1 MHDRHKKFNI
11 ILLCINIV
19 LLLVFAVLYGVIYS
33 LGSRYSSE
41 NAKRLWDNDT
51 YSYSQISL
59 YMTPQSGLDIMSVY
73 SLRSEI
79 DRKLKDNSVQKDDS
93 NQDGRLWI
101 DSSSGESTFTI
112 TGNTGTCE
120 VTASGTWGDYFIF
133 HPEALLSGSYYS
145 NDDINFDRVILDKQ
159 CSWQIFGAI
168 DTAGMAVTINGMN
181 FYVAA
186 VVDTSENE
194 RDIAAYGSK
203 PRIYMP
209 FEAMKILDQNA
220 VITAYEVC
228 LPNVVKDFAYTLMT
242 EVNPAPESNSAVI
255 DQTGRFGIIKLFKGF
270 DTIPESVMINTNLSY
285 PWFEN
290 RIRGAEIIAKILAG
304 ICVYT
309 LIVPAISAVYAIFVI
324 VKLIGKGVKAVAE
337 RIDRS
342 YQKKIS
348 AAYYK
353 KHPRT

>member
-1 MHDRHKKFNI
+1 MHGRHKKLNI
-11 ILLCINIV
+11 AILCINIV
-19 LLLVFAVLYGVIYS
+19 LLLIFAVLYGTIYS
-33 LGSRYSSE
+33 LNTRYSPD

-59 YMTPQSGLDIMSVY
+59 YLTPSSGLDIMSVY

-79 DRKLKDNSVQKDDS
+79 NSKLKENSVQKADENS
-93 NQDGRLWI
+93 DGRLWI
-101 DSSSGESTFTI
+101 DSSCGECSFTV
-112 TGNTGTCE
+112 TGNTGSCE
-120 VTASGTWGDYFIF
+120 AAASGTWGDYFIF
-133 HPEALLSGSYYS
+133 HPETLLSGSYYN

-159 CSWQIFGAI
+159 CSWQLFGAI
-168 DTAGMAVTINGMN
+168 DTAGMTVKINDMN

-209 FEAMKILDQNA
+209 FEAMKILNPDA
-220 VITAYEVC
+220 VITSYEVC
-228 LPNVVKDFAYTLMT
+228 LPNVVKDFAYTVMQD
-242 EVNPAPESNSAVI
+242 VNPAPESSSIII
-255 DQTGRFGIIKLFKGF
+255 DQTGRFGLIKLFTGF
-270 DTIPESVMINTNLSY
+270 GDIPKSVMIDKNLSY

-290 RIRGAEIIAKILAG
+290 RIRGAEIIAKIMAG
-304 ICVYT
+304 FAVYI
-309 LIVPAISAVYAIFVI
+309 LIIPAISVVYGIFLI
-324 VKLIGKGVKAVAE
+324 VKLIGAGARAIAAKA
-337 RIDRS
+337 DRA

-348 AAYYK
+348 AAYYR